1 MNFILWGNFFILLG
15 PREEYKE
22 SERDEIFCR
31 SGAGERWMIE
41 HRIDIE
47 KCSLDGDDE

>member
-1 MNFILWGNFFILLG
+1 MNFILWGNFLYFWV
-15 PREEYKE
+15 PEEYKE

-31 SGAGERWMIE
+31 SGAGERWMSE